1 MESKFLSDG
10 RKVTIIGQLNNT
22 EWIVQEVFV
31 TAQGDEIPSGERFTT
46 KSLHDSPVETYKDR
60 QEKKLNESIRA
71 LQNKETALQ
80 ESIKK
85 LERERTAYEK
95 TFKSTEAL
103 SDSLLKQI
111 DEGAFNLLC
120 DVMSGNVKYLIE
132 DSSYGVYE
140 PKLFLDALKSYDGYD
155 TEIKLISLFGRS
167 DGSLV
172 YKLSQYYD
180 GSGGSREI
188 KLIRTDEE
196 LAQYYTDKV
205 KEIFEKNPNYI
216 NMSHIEVAKR
226 YGGIVAQEVIDTAF
240 AKKVELL
247 KSNLEEYKKKF
258 ESSEKELNEFI
269 GNTMT
274 ERNN

>member
-60 QEKKLNESIRA
+60 QEKKLNESIRT
-71 LQNKETALQ
+71 LQNKETAVQ

-85 LERERTAYEK
+85 LERERIAYEK
-95 TFKSTEAL
+95 TFKSTKAL

-120 DVMSGNVKYLIE
+120 DVMAGNVKYLVE
-132 DSSYGVYE
+132 DSGYGVYE
-140 PKLFLDALKSYDGYD
+140 PKLFLDAIKSYDSYD
-155 TEIKLISLFGRS
+155 IEIKLLSLFGRS
-167 DGSLV
+167 NGSLV
-172 YKLSQYYD
+172 YKMNQYYD
-180 GSGGSREI
+180 GSGGSREVI
-188 KLIRTDEE
+188 LIRTDEE

-205 KEIFEKNPNYI
+205 KSIYEKNPNYI
-216 NMSHIEVAKR
+216 SMSYINVAKK
-226 YGGIVAQEVIDTAF
+226 YGGIVAQDIIETAQ
-240 AKKVELL
+240 AVKVESL
-247 KSNLEEYKKKF
+247 KSNIEEHRKKF
-258 ESSEKELNEFI
+258 EASTKELDDFI
-269 GNTMT
+269 GEITCT
-274 ERNN
+274 K

>member
-60 QEKKLNESIRA
+60 QEKKLNESIRV
-71 LQNKETALQ
+71 LQNKETAVQ

-95 TFKSTEAL
+95 TFKSTKSL

-132 DSSYGVYE
+132 DSPYGVYE
-140 PKLFLDALKSYDGYD
+140 PKLFLDAIKSYDSYE

-167 DGSLV
+167 NGSLV
-172 YKLSQYYD
+172 YKLNQYYD
-180 GSGGSREI
+180 GSGSSREV

-205 KEIFEKNPNYI
+205 KEIFENNPSYI

-226 YGGIVAQEVIDTAF
+226 YGGIVAQEVVDIAF
-240 AKKVELL
+240 AKKVESL
-247 KSNLEEYKKKF
+247 KANLEEYKKKF

-269 GNTMT
+269 G
-274 ERNN
+274 EQHD

>member
-71 LQNKETALQ
+71 LQNKETAVQ

-95 TFKSTEAL
+95 TFKSTKAL

-120 DVMSGNVKYLIE
+120 DVMAGNVKYLIE
-132 DSSYGVYE
+132 DSGYGVYE
-140 PKLFLDALKSYDGYD
+140 PKLFLDAIKAYDSYE

-172 YKLSQYYD
+172 YKLNQYYD
-180 GSGGSREI
+180 GSGSAREI

-216 NMSHIEVAKR
+216 STSHITIAKKYGGVVAK
-226 YGGIVAQEVIDTAF
+226 EVVDSAC
-240 AKKVELL
+240 AKKIESL
-247 KSNLEEYKKKF
+247 KNNMEEYQNKF
-258 ESSEKELNEFI
+258 NSAKREFELF
-269 GNTMT
+269 T
-274 ERNN
+274 EENDCAL